1 MIISDTI
8 LNIIKKR
15 LFTSI
20 CILFIIRFG
29 TYLPVPGI
37 KQEDLF
43 LYLQQHSFAK
53 TFIQTFYNSK
63 TFVIGLFTLNIFPY
77 INATILVQ
85 IMLSF
90 SSQLS
95 KIQKEGDLEGR
106 RSINQLTRLITLI
119 LIIIQS
125 ISISLY
131 LKQILLNWNLILA
144 FEIIIWLTT
153 GSMIVLW
160 LSELITDYGFGNG
173 ASLLIYTNIISNIPT
188 LFMKLLFENNTEVTI
203 LSVSSLILLLFG
215 TLYAII
221 FLQKGIRK
229 IPLISSKQLNSKSI
243 STRNDYFLPL
253 KLNQAGVMPIVL
265 TTTLLVIPNYLINLG
280 IFPWLNFL
288 NSFKFIYWF
297 GYFGLILLSS
307 FFYSFIAVNPK
318 DISDQFQK
326 MAVTI
331 ENKRPGLQ
339 TTLYLKHV
347 IQRITLIGS
356 LMLALITLVPNFL
369 ESTLNILNF
378 NGISSTSFLILAG
391 VILDLRR
398 EIQNIYYS
406 NIYNK
411 KLK

>member
-8 LNIIKKR
+8 LSTIRKR
-15 LFTSI
+15 LVISI

-37 KQEDLF
+37 NQEDLF

-53 TFIQTFYNSK
+53 NFIQTFYNSQ
-63 TFVIGLFTLNIFPY
+63 TFIIGLFTLNIFPY

-95 KIQKEGDLEGR
+95 KIQKEGDFEGR
-106 RSINQLTRLITLI
+106 RLINQLTRLITLI

-131 LKQILLNWNLILA
+131 LKQILLNWNFILA

-188 LFMKLLFENNTEVTI
+188 LFTKLIFENNTKVTI
-203 LSVSSLILLLFG
+203 LSVISLVLLLLG

-229 IPLISSKQLNSKSI
+229 IPLISSKQLNSKVI

-378 NGISSTSFLILAG
+378 NGLSSTSFLILAG

-411 KLK
+411 KLR

>member
-8 LNIIKKR
+8 LSTIRKR
-15 LFTSI
+15 LVISI

-37 KQEDLF
+37 NQEDLF

-53 TFIQTFYNSK
+53 NFIQTFYNSQ
-63 TFVIGLFTLNIFPY
+63 TFIIGLFTLNIFPY
-77 INATILVQ
+77 INAAILVQ

-95 KIQKEGDLEGR
+95 KIQKEGDFEGR
-106 RSINQLTRLITLI
+106 RLINQLTRLITLI

-131 LKQILLNWNLILA
+131 LKQILLNWNFILA

-188 LFMKLLFENNTEVTI
+188 LFTKLIFENNTKVTI
-203 LSVSSLILLLFG
+203 LSVISLVLLLLG

-229 IPLISSKQLNSKSI
+229 IPLISSKQLNSKVI

-378 NGISSTSFLILAG
+378 NGLSSTSFLILAG

-411 KLK
+411 KLR